1 MKSTSNDCIFREKKL
16 IRFQYMNVLTYEDVF
31 KQIDIGQ
38 NQCFKLKNDVYW
50 LYENK
55 TNKNNFKDPIEST
68 RKFLYLL
75 NTYSNVAGCKIIIK
89 KQET

>member
-1 MKSTSNDCIFREKKL
+1 MKIFLNKLTQGRTCVSN
-16 IRFQYMNVLTYEDVF
+16 
-31 KQIDIGQ
+31 
-38 NQCFKLKNDVYW
+38 KLKNDVYW
-50 LYENK
+50 LYENE